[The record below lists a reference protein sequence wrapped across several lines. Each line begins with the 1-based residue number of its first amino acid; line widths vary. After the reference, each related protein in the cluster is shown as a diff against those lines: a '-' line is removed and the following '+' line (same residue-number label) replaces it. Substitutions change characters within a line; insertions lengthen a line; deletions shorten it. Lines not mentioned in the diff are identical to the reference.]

1 MNIIQHMDIPQ
12 NIYEFIS
19 SHNGCNLSIN
29 INSTDAINGYG
40 HIMWYSVHISMLT
53 RTCNRCGYDP
63 LWRPNDEQSKCIRH
77 TYDNWRY
84 DDVFVWKTMMGGYMD
99 TQKLEGDFDTWLK
112 AQPTQHS
119 QPAKRMFFQRR

>member
-53 RTCNRCGYDP
+53 RTCNRCGYESAGKSGADGHD
-63 LWRPNDEQSKCIRH
+63 WR
-77 TYDNWRY
+77 
-84 DDVFVWKTMMGGYMD
+84 VWHGN
-99 TQKLEGDFDTWLK
+99 Q
-112 AQPTQHS
+112 
-119 QPAKRMFFQRR
+119 